1 MQKSCC
7 QSGSAQTRTTDVIS
21 CSMIPTEHIGFG
33 SLEIVDRA
41 LRF

>member
-1 MQKSCC
+1 MRESCRR
-7 QSGSAQTRTTDVIS
+7 SRSAQTRTTDVIS
-21 CSMIPTEHIGFG
+21 CLMIPTGRIGFG